1 MWYGPV
7 MRKLVQG
14 ARCRG
19 SAFHGLPCPGR
30 LVAVRDSQQ
39 RAGVPARFRCNGPD
53 AHEFEIPVPRDVAP
67 LGLVAAAA
75 VELPAEAARL
85 IVRM

>member
-1 MWYGPV
+1 MWYGSV

-30 LVAVRDSQQ
+30 LVSVRDPKQ
-39 RAGVPARFRCNGPD
+39 RAGAPARFRCNGPD
-53 AHEFEIPVPRDVAP
+53 AHEFE
-67 LGLVAAAA
+67 VAAPCDVVSLAA
-75 VELPAEAARL
+75 ADLERTADAARL
-85 IVRM
+85 FARM